1 MQLGRKKIM
10 RTIRA
15 LTAVVVFAY
24 LSAAAPANADP
35 ASEWNAI
42 TMMYVFGDPSA
53 GLPAGRGGPPGLL
66 DVALVH
72 VAVHDAVQAIE
83 GRFQP
88 YHYSDRAALG
98 IGNPAAA
105 VAAAAHRMLVLLY
118 GNRGPDLLKSLN
130 DRYDAYLALHS
141 LTGDPGLDVGQ
152 AAAVALHETHYRA
165 AVAVPAFFGV
175 ASPGQWRSA
184 APMAA
189 LYLAFTQPFTLNQ
202 PSQFRPPPPPPL
214 TSEAYR
220 RDYEEVKERG
230 VWSAHPNTDTDM
242 ARFWWTVNYFTRWN
256 ETVRQLASAH
266 LNVGDSARL
275 FALASLAA
283 ADAAIAV
290 WDSKYFYNFWRPSTA
305 IVEGDDD
312 GNHRTL
318 GDITWKPL
326 VTDPPY
332 PDYVSG
338 ANGLTAAFTGML
350 QLFFATD
357 EMHFSVN
364 NPDPSLI
371 SQERHFDR
379 FSDAAHEVVEA
390 RILLGIHFRAADEE
404 ARRLGNRVAQWTF
417 MHFLRPRPGR

>member
-15 LTAVVVFAY
+15 LSAVVVFAC

-35 ASEWNAI
+35 ASDWNAI
-42 TMMYVFGDPSA
+42 TMRYVFGAADVQ
-53 GLPAGRGGPPGLL
+53 AGRGGPPGLL

-88 YHYSDRAALG
+88 YHYSDRTALG

-118 GNRGPDLLKSLN
+118 GQRSPGLLQSLN
-130 DRYDAYLALHS
+130 GQYDAYLAQHGLS
-141 LTGDPGLDVGQ
+141 GDPGLDVGE
-152 AAAVALHETHYRA
+152 AAAVALHEKHYRA

-184 APMAA
+184 TPMAA
-189 LYLAFTQPFTLNQ
+189 LYLAFTQPFTLNR
-202 PSQFRPPPPPPL
+202 PSQVRPPPPPPL

-220 RDYEEVKERG
+220 REYEEVRLRG
-230 VWSAHPNTDTDM
+230 DAYAHPNMDTDM
-242 ARFWWTVNYFTRWN
+242 TRFWWTVNYFTRWN
-256 ETVRQLASAH
+256 ETVRQLASTH

-275 FALASLAA
+275 FALVSLAA

-290 WDSKYFYNFWRPSTA
+290 WESKYFYNFWRPSTA
-305 IVEGDDD
+305 IVQGDDD

-318 GDITWKPL
+318 GDITWKSL
-326 VTDPPY
+326 VSDPPY

-357 EMHFSVN
+357 EMSFSVK
-364 NPDPSLI
+364 NPDPSLFN
-371 SQERHFDR
+371 QERHFDR

-404 ARRLGNRVAQWTF
+404 ARRLGSRVAQWTF
-417 MHFLRPRPGR
+417 MHFLRPGPGR

>member
-1 MQLGRKKIM
+1 M

-15 LTAVVVFAY
+15 LAAAVVFACV
-24 LSAAAPANADP
+24 SAAAPANADP
-35 ASEWNAI
+35 ASDWNAI

-53 GLPAGRGGPPGLL
+53 GVPVGRGGPPGLL

-88 YHYSDRAALG
+88 YHYSNRAALG
-98 IGNPAAA
+98 IGTPAAA
-105 VAAAAHRMLVLLY
+105 VAAAAHRTLVLLY
-118 GNRGPDLLKSLN
+118 PGLAESLN
-130 DRYDAYLALHS
+130 DRYADYLAHHS
-141 LTGDPGLDVGQ
+141 LTGDPGLDVGE
-152 AAAVALHETHYRA
+152 AAAVALYEKHHRRPF
-165 AVAVPAFFGV
+165 VVPSFFGV

-189 LYLAFTQPFTLNQ
+189 LYLAFTQPFTLSE
-202 PSQFRPPPPPPL
+202 PWQFRPQPPPPL
-214 TSEAYR
+214 TSEVYR
-220 RDYEEVKERG
+220 RDYDEVKARG
-230 VWSAHPNTDTDM
+230 ASSAHPNADTDM

-266 LNVGDSARL
+266 LDVGDSARL
-275 FALASLAA
+275 FALVGLAA

-305 IVEGDDD
+305 IVEGDNDP
-312 GNHRTL
+312 NHHTD
-318 GDITWKPL
+318 GDIEWKAL

-350 QLFFATD
+350 RLFFATD
-357 EMHFSVN
+357 EMRFSVK
-364 NPDPSLI
+364 NPEPSLV

-379 FSDAAHEVVEA
+379 FSEAADEVVEA
-390 RILLGIHFRAADEE
+390 RILVGIHFRFADEE

>member
-1 MQLGRKKIM
+1 M

-15 LTAVVVFAY
+15 LTAVVGFAC

-35 ASEWNAI
+35 VSEWNAI
-42 TMMYVFGDPSA
+42 TMMYVFGDSSA
-53 GLPAGRGGPPGLL
+53 GVPPGRGGPPGLL

-118 GNRGPDLLKSLN
+118 GHRSPDLLQSLN

-141 LTGDPGLDVGQ
+141 LTGDPGLDVGE
-152 AAAVALHETHYRA
+152 AAAVALHEQHYRGP
-165 AVAVPAFFGV
+165 VPVPAFFGV
-175 ASPGQWRSA
+175 ASPGQWRSSVA
-184 APMAA
+184 MAA
-189 LYLAFTQPFTLNQ
+189 LPLAFTRPFTLSQ

-214 TSEAYR
+214 TSEIYR
-220 RDYEEVKERG
+220 RDYDEVKERG
-230 VWSAHPNTDTDM
+230 ASSAHPNADTDM
-242 ARFWWTVNYFTRWN
+242 ARFWWTVNYFTQWN
-256 ETVRQLASAH
+256 ETVRQLASAN
-266 LNVGDSARL
+266 LRVGDSARL
-275 FALASLAA
+275 FALAGLAA

-305 IVEGDDD
+305 IVAGDDD
-312 GNHRTL
+312 PNHHTQ
-318 GDITWKPL
+318 GDLWWKPL
-326 VTDPPY
+326 VSDPPY

-350 QLFFATD
+350 RLFFATD
-357 EMHFSVN
+357 EMRFSVK
-364 NPDPSLI
+364 NPPI

-379 FSDAAHEVVEA
+379 FSDAADEVVEA
-390 RILLGIHFRAADEE
+390 RILVGIHFRFADEE

-417 MHFLRPRPGR
+417 MHFLRPRPGS

>member
-1 MQLGRKKIM
+1 M
-10 RTIRA
+10 RMIRA
-15 LTAVVVFAY
+15 LTAVLLFTC

-35 ASEWNAI
+35 VSDWNAI
-42 TMMYVFGDPSA
+42 TMIYVFGDSSA
-53 GLPAGRGGPPGLL
+53 MVPPGRGGPLGLL

-88 YHYSDRAALG
+88 YYYSDRTALRFG
-98 IGNPAAA
+98 SPAAA
-105 VAAAAHRMLVLLY
+105 VASAAHRVLVRLY
-118 GNRGPDLLKSLN
+118 GTRPEVLTSLN
-130 DRYDAYLALHS
+130 ARYDAYLAQHG
-141 LTGDPGLDVGQ
+141 LTGDPGLDVGE
-152 AAAVALHETHYRA
+152 AAAVALYDKHYRA
-165 AVAVPAFFGV
+165 PILVPAFFGV

-184 APMAA
+184 VPMAA
-189 LYLAFTQPFTLNQ
+189 LSLAFTQPFTLDR

-214 TSEAYR
+214 TSEVYR
-220 RDYEEVKERG
+220 RDYDEVKARG
-230 VWSAHPNTDTDM
+230 ALSAHPNADTDM

-256 ETVRQLASAH
+256 ETVRQVAASAG
-266 LNVGDSARL
+266 LSVGDSARL
-275 FALASLAA
+275 FALAGLAA

-305 IVEGDDD
+305 IVEGDYDP
-312 GNHRTL
+312 NHHTE
-318 GDITWKPL
+318 GDTGWKAL

-357 EMHFSVN
+357 EMLFSVK

-371 SQERHFDR
+371 IQERHFDR
-379 FSDAAHEVVEA
+379 FSDAAAEVVEA
-390 RILLGIHFRAADEE
+390 RILVGIHFRFADEE

-417 MHFLRPRPGR
+417 MHFLRPVPGR